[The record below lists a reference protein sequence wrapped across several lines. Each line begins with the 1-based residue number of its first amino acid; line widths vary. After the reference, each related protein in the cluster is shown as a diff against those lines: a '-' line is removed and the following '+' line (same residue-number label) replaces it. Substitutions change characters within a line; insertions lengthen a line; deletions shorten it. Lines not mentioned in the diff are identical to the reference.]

1 MTTDDTGQQTA
12 SGTIPDAEPLAAVAD
27 LGTALREL
35 VEISVTTTVPPAELR
50 AAADLVRQV
59 TERLAVARRP
69 VSQLPALD
77 DVTRG
82 RRVFSPVTG
91 TGSALAPPLLVRR
104 DRAGDGVVGEA
115 VLGVAYEGPPGFV
128 HGGMSALLMDQML
141 GSAAA
146 AAGVW
151 GMTAHL
157 ELDYRGP
164 VPLES
169 KMVLRARVAESSGR
183 KSVITGTIALAE
195 DPDQILVEARG
206 VFVLPRPETIE
217 AYFGSIT
224 DSSGRP
230 TPPRRPSDATELER
244 D

>member
-1 MTTDDTGQQTA
+1 MTGTDQA
-12 SGTIPDAEPLAAVAD
+12 TIPDAEPLAAATD

-35 VEISVTTTVPPAELR
+35 VEVSVTTTVPAAEVR
-50 AAADLVRQV
+50 AAAGLVRQV

-77 DVTRG
+77 DVSTN
-82 RRVFSPVTG
+82 RRIYSPVTG
-91 TGSALAPPLLVRR
+91 VGSALAPPVAIRK
-104 DRAGDGVVGEA
+104 DGDGVVGRA

-128 HGGMSALLMDQML
+128 HGGMSSLLMDQML

-146 AAGVW
+146 DAGVW

-164 VPLES
+164 VPLETPI
-169 KMVLRARVAESSGR
+169 VLRARVVENSGR
-183 KSVITGTIALAE
+183 KSVISGTLALA
-195 DPDQILVEARG
+195 DAPDRILVEARG
-206 VFVLPRPETIE
+206 VFVLPRPELIE

-224 DSSGRP
+224 DSTGRP

>member
-1 MTTDDTGQQTA
+1 VTTDDTGHPNDH
-12 SGTIPDAEPLAAVAD
+12 STIPDAEPLAAATD
-27 LGTALREL
+27 LGTSLREL
-35 VEISVTTTVPPAELR
+35 IEVSVTTTVPAAELR

-77 DVTRG
+77 DVTTN
-82 RRVFSPVTG
+82 RRVFNPVTG
-91 TGSALAPPLLVRR
+91 AGSALAPPLIVRR
-104 DRAGDGVVGEA
+104 DADGKGVVGEA
-115 VLGVAYEGPPGFV
+115 TLGVAYEGPPGFV
-128 HGGMSALLMDQML
+128 HGGMSALLMDQLL

-169 KMVLRARVAESSGR
+169 KIALRARVAENAGR
-183 KSVITGTIALAE
+183 KSVITGTIAMAD
-195 DPDQILVEARG
+195 DPETVLVEARG
-206 VFVLPRPETIE
+206 VFVLPRADKIE

-224 DSSGRP
+224 DSTGRH
-230 TPPRRPSDATELER
+230 TPPRRPSDATELEQS
-244 D
+244 